1 MKLARLFLAVLAI
14 GALAACGNTPTA
26 PGAQPTGAS
35 RDEIPCENGTLVT
48 DPVTGVT
55 TCNSQIGSGG

>member
-14 GALAACGNTPTA
+14 GALAACGSTPTA
-26 PGAQPTGAS
+26 PDAQPTGVS
-35 RDEIPCENGTLVT
+35 RDEAPCNGTLVT

>member
-14 GALAACGNTPTA
+14 GTLAACGSAPTA
-26 PGAQPTGAS
+26 PDAQPTGAS
-35 RDEIPCENGTLVT
+35 RDEVPCNGTLVT
-48 DPVTGVT
+48 DPVTGVV